1 VTVAA
6 TSEPPR
12 RKSRAEATIVLLTGS
27 SLCHNPRALKEA
39 TALARAGY
47 RVQVLG
53 AWLEPSLKLRDLTLL
68 PTLPFE
74 FIPVVDLTREGTRA
88 AMFRVAR
95 RIGRKTAQLA
105 HDVAGCQNAW
115 QLGLH
120 VAPLLREALRRP
132 ADLYIAHSEPGL
144 YVAARLSREGRYVG
158 VDMEDWFS
166 EDLLPE
172 ARKHRPLRLLQSL
185 ERDVLRR
192 GACAFCPSEAMAAA
206 LADAYGCREPTV
218 VYNAFPWAGRNELS
232 DVTVDRRDRTVPAV
246 YWFSLTLGPGRGIE
260 DLIAALPLLTGECE
274 VHLRGNPAPGF
285 VDWIASRL
293 PEQWRSRVFLHGLVD
308 NDALLPRTAEHDIGL
323 AAEQPYCPSRDLTVT
338 NKILHYLLGG
348 LAVIASDTAGQ
359 REVARQAPEA
369 VLLYR
374 PGDAQDLAR
383 RLGALLASSERRE
396 RARRAALSA
405 AREIFSWELQEPAL
419 LAAVT
424 QTLASTGA
432 AHAR

>member
-1 VTVAA
+1 MTVAV
-6 TSEPPR
+6 TREPPP
-12 RKSRAEATIVLLTGS
+12 RADATIVLLTGS

-53 AWLEPSLKLRDLTLL
+53 AWLEPGPKVRDLALL
-68 PTLPFE
+68 PTQPFE

-88 AMFRVAR
+88 VMSRFTR

-105 HDVAGCQNAW
+105 HDVAGCQSAW

-132 ADLYIAHSEPGL
+132 AALYIAHSEPGL
-144 YVAARLSREGRYVG
+144 YVAAQLSREGRRVG
-158 VDMEDWFS
+158 VDMEDWFA
-166 EDLLPE
+166 EDLLPD
-172 ARKHRPLRLLQSL
+172 ARKHRPVRLLQSL
-185 ERDVLRR
+185 EREILRH
-192 GACAFCPSEAMAAA
+192 GACAFCPSAAMAAA
-206 LADAYGCREPTV
+206 LAEAYGCREPTV
-218 VYNAFPWAGRNELS
+218 VYNAFPWADRDALDNA
-232 DVTVDRRDRTVPAV
+232 TVDRRDRTVPAI

-260 DLIAALPLLTGECE
+260 DLIAALPLLTWKCE

-285 VDWIASRL
+285 ADWIMSRL
-293 PEQWRSRVFLHGLVD
+293 PEQWRGRVFLHGLVD
-308 NDALLPRTAEHDIGL
+308 NNALLPRMAEHDIGL

-348 LAVIASDTAGQ
+348 LAVVASDTAGQ

-374 PGDAQDLAR
+374 AGDAEDLAR
-383 RLGALLASSERRE
+383 QLGALLVSPERLE
-396 RARRAALSA
+396 KARRAALSA
-405 AREIFSWELQEPAL
+405 ARKIFSWELQEPAL
-419 LAAVT
+419 LRAVT
-424 QTLASTGA
+424 QTFAASASA
-432 AHAR
+432 AHAG